1 MLVFSSRKFTRY
13 AIPVVQ
19 LDLAWLLHL
28 DDVGQETGEEGQY
41 RMRIHTYSAGSETA
55 TTHPEVSPSTRLREL
70 VISETDTVAYQV
82 GNDVEV
88 DVELTVT
95 EIFGDGNGHV
105 IVHPCREI
113 TVTVDYAGTDKVIR
127 ARPSARIGEIRSRAI
142 AELGLDPQSSADLVL
157 RLPGT
162 TEELP
167 EASPVGAYVPRGT
180 CALTL
185 DLVHAS
191 RPQG

>member
-1 MLVFSSRKFTRY
+1 MR
-13 AIPVVQ
+13 
-19 LDLAWLLHL
+19 LHAY
-28 DDVGQETGEEGQY
+28 E
-41 RMRIHTYSAGSETA
+41 AGSRTA
-55 TTHPEVSPSTRLREL
+55 TTYPEVGPGTRLREL
-70 VISETDTVAYQV
+70 VIMGTDVVAYQV

-88 DVELTVT
+88 DVELTVS
-95 EIFGDGNGHV
+95 EIFGDGPGHV

-113 TVTVDYAGTDKVIR
+113 TVTVDYAGTDKTIK
-127 ARPSARIGEIRSRAI
+127 ARPSERIGDVRTRAI
-142 AELGLDPQSSADLVL
+142 SELGLDPQSSADLVL

-162 TEELP
+162 AEELP
-167 EASPVGAYVPRGT
+167 DASPIGAYVPRGT

>member
-1 MLVFSSRKFTRY
+1 
-13 AIPVVQ
+13 
-19 LDLAWLLHL
+19 
-28 DDVGQETGEEGQY
+28 
-41 RMRIHTYSAGSETA
+41 MRIHTYSAGSLTA
-55 TTHPEVSPSTRLREL
+55 TTHPEVAPGTRLREF
-70 VISETDTVAYQV
+70 VITETDAVAYAV

-88 DVELTVT
+88 DVELTVA
-95 EIFGDGNGHV
+95 EIFGDGPGHV

-113 TVTVDYAGTDKVIR
+113 TVTVDYAGTDKVIT
-127 ARPSARIGEIRSRAI
+127 ARPSVRIGDIRAQAI
-142 AELGLDPQSSADLVL
+142 AELGLDPRSSADLVL
-157 RLPGT
+157 RLPGP

-167 EASPVGAYVPRGT
+167 DANPVGAYVPKGT